1 MQLNGSI
8 YRRVN
13 YIVRYSQGAHTSLLV
28 CLRHMRLGLSSA
40 CSQRD
45 TRSICDVVWMRR
57 WAKVGA
63 QLPGRTD
70 NSCWRR
76 SKTLAAKERGTHK
89 QPTAPRGSG
98 GRFLRPA
105 APADGAAPAGHTP
118 RETGSGADAS
128 EAAHVAAGE
137 TAAEPGS
144 GNAERSGG
152 QCERNEEEE
161 EHAGGAVD
169 KGAAAELAGGGKGRG
184 KGRSGGGGK
193 KGVRDTT
200 KNAKGKVAL
209 GLGESA
215 IAQQDDD
222 GEGTGVADPE
232 DHPPRKK
239 HRARARR

>member
-1 MQLNGSI
+1 M
-8 YRRVN
+8 
-13 YIVRYSQGAHTSLLV
+13 
-28 CLRHMRLGLSSA
+28 
-40 CSQRD
+40 
-45 TRSICDVVWMRR
+45 VWMRR